1 MDSALKHTVI
11 YMCRLDRHKQV
22 DASPELG
29 VPRRGP
35 FLHLAG
41 WPHFPLLASWLVPPP
56 LRLSLSS
63 HWLPQCPSG
72 FAAASLQSQSRK
84 GVRNKRQDKIMKWR

>member
-1 MDSALKHTVI
+1 M
-11 YMCRLDRHKQV
+11 

-29 VPRRGP
+29 VPLRGP

-56 LRLSLSS
+56 LTLSLSS
-63 HWLPQCPSG
+63 HWLPKCPSG
-72 FAAASLQSQSRK
+72 SAAASLQSRSGKKGITGSK
-84 GVRNKRQDKIMKWR
+84 GVWNKRQDDIMKWS